1 MKTLMRPATGMS
13 RLATVIATVADYADL
28 DLDGS

>member
-28 DLDGS
+28 DGS